1 MTWLLVDIFY
11 IYHWLIPLFFVRLLT
26 ETEKRPFI
34 EEADRLR
41 MQHKKTYPDY
51 KYQPR
56 RRKVTKVGEGD
67 CRPGSTQ
74 QQDGLC
80 KTETTMKLPSAGE
93 VHSYYHQD
101 RAGRTTTHGFF

>member
-1 MTWLLVDIFY
+1 MDIFY
-11 IYHWLIPLFFVRLLT
+11 IYHWLTPLFFVRLLT

-56 RRKVTKVGEGD
+56 RRKVTNAGEGD

-80 KTETTMKLPSAGE
+80 KTEMTMKLPSAGE
-93 VHSYYHQD
+93 VHNYYHQD
-101 RAGRTTTHGFF
+101 RAGRITTHGFF